1 MKDLLLPDTPLVS
14 VVIATYNRATLI
26 GESIRSVIDQTYT
39 NWEMIIIDDGSSDN
53 TREVVQ
59 QYHDKR
65 ISYYRIEHNGFLGK
79 VRNIG
84 LRKATGDLV
93 AFQDSDD
100 IWRPHKLEYQI
111 TLLKE
116 HRGTAFVLSN
126 NDQFGP
132 NAVQT
137 PDYEPLFVGSLFLP
151 MLSDGKFCFCG
162 TTLIFHRAVFD
173 EIGFLEESIP
183 MMREIHFF
191 FRMSSRFN
199 GIFTNER
206 LVNAR
211 KHAHSTSNN
220 YAANA
225 QVHTLKMLQEFYEAG
240 ALTRQDFTYLSSVC
254 YYKMGLFFLKK
265 NDPSIA
271 VKNFWKHNTLRPLQF
286 KGWARLGQAFIKK
299 ILPDKAAAS

>member
-1 MKDLLLPDTPLVS
+1 MKDLLLPDAPLVS
-14 VVIATYNRATLI
+14 VVIPTYNRATLI
-26 GESIRSVIDQTYT
+26 GESIQSVIDQTYPH
-39 NWEMIIIDDGSSDN
+39 WEMIIIDDGSSDN
-53 TREVVQ
+53 TREVVES
-59 QYHDKR
+59 YKDKR
-65 ISYYRIEHNGFLGK
+65 IRYYHIEHNGFLGH

-126 NDQFGP
+126 NDQFGA
-132 NAVQT
+132 NAAPT

-151 MLSDGKFCFCG
+151 MLRDGKFCFCG
-162 TTLIFHRAVFD
+162 TTLIFHRKVFD
-173 EIGFLEESIP
+173 KIGFLEESIP

-206 LVNAR
+206 LVNGR

-225 QVHTLKMLQEFYEAG
+225 HVHTLKMLQEFYEEG
-240 ALTRQDFTYLSSVC
+240 VLTRRDFTYLSSVC
-254 YYKMGLFFLKK
+254 YYRMGLFFLKK
-265 NDPSIA
+265 NDLSVAI
-271 VKNFWKHNTLRPLQF
+271 KNFWKYNSLRPLQY
-286 KGWARLGQAFIKK
+286 KGWVRLGQAYIKK
-299 ILPDKAAAS
+299 NTTG